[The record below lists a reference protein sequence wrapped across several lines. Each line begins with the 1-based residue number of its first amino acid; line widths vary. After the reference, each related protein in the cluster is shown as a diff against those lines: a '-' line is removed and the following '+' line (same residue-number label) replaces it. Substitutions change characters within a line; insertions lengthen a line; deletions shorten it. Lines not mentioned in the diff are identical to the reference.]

1 MIMLLDSSLWVA
13 FTRARNPVTHRKFI
27 DRPNRD
33 QGEV

>member
-1 MIMLLDSSLWVA
+1 MIMLLNINRWID
-13 FTRARNPVTHRKFI
+13 FTRARSPAPHKKFI